1 MNICSL
7 QTKVRSPPP
16 AHCVDSV
23 FPKNYVDKVKS
34 IAKRYFRVYAHIFY
48 SHLEVLRK
56 SGIEKMFYDSL
67 TYFLIFIDM
76 YSLVPSTDLRP
87 LASLVN
93 RLVPKL
99 KSTSAPSRS
108 PLVTRLLNQS
118 EEESRQMKLRLHQKD
133 SSSSRPQSLD
143 SEGRVSTSTTHE
155 DRSRLPPTDF
165 FNVSLDHGALQGDAP
180 NAPNAGFSSKGVS
193 ATKPYS
199 LGNTPGGASS
209 SVISKDQFVVGAN
222 LTTMGAATMA
232 VEPRP
237 EDKVN
242 WDAIMK
248 EGATNGQAM
257 SYTESP
263 EGDEVRACGENDS

>member
-133 SSSSRPQSLD
+133 SSRTAHGSRPPIFSTYLWTTVRCRGTLRTLRMPVLARKGFPPQSLTRW
-143 SEGRVSTSTTHE
+143 GT
-155 DRSRLPPTDF
+155 RL
-165 FNVSLDHGALQGDAP
+165 GALPA
-180 NAPNAGFSSKGVS
+180 
-193 ATKPYS
+193 
-199 LGNTPGGASS
+199 
-209 SVISKDQFVVGAN
+209 
-222 LTTMGAATMA
+222 
-232 VEPRP
+232 R
-237 EDKVN
+237 
-242 WDAIMK
+242 
-248 EGATNGQAM
+248 
-257 SYTESP
+257 
-263 EGDEVRACGENDS
+263 

>member
-143 SEGRVSTSTTHE
+143 TEGRVSTSTTHE

-232 VEPRP
+232 TP
-237 EDKVN
+237 
-242 WDAIMK
+242 ALMM
-248 EGATNGQAM
+248 EGINLLSIVAHTVFMG
-257 SYTESP
+257 
-263 EGDEVRACGENDS
+263 